1 MGITESVWQAQA
13 VSMGEVKVGLIVSD
27 EKATASSEIRVVV
40 GVWVSCAG
48 QIHCAIEGL
57 VSILMWVGLQ
67 TQAG

>member
-1 MGITESVWQAQA
+1 
-13 VSMGEVKVGLIVSD
+13 MGEVKVGLIVSD